1 VAGTRGRS
9 IFLFIFNDFPNS
21 IEGVEGEPNGAWR
34 TVKRNPTTRVGDLLS
49 GVLKEL
55 GLEGK
60 LEEGRLREEWPRIV
74 GGAIAKRSRPATV
87 RGTTLI
93 VEVENNVWMNEIQFH
108 RSEIIRKIHQEF
120 PMLKIEDI
128 RLKLERERERE

>member
-1 VAGTRGRS
+1 VA
-9 IFLFIFNDFPNS
+9 
-21 IEGVEGEPNGAWR
+21 NGAWR
-34 TVKRNPTTRVGDLLS
+34 AVKRNPARRVGDLLS

-60 LEEGRLREEWPRIV
+60 LEEGRLREQWPRIV
-74 GGAIAKRSRPATV
+74 GEAIAKRSRPATV
-87 RGTTLI
+87 RGATLI